1 MTKDEVERLIRNM
14 RYDPSRD
21 RYIGDDGSELRI
33 TPYSDGTGYKIDYY
47 KSSTY
52 GNAPHNSEHYQTDLS
67 GNWTSIKKQDGVKT
81 QSSGSGCYI
90 TSACMGNFR
99 DEFDDNCY
107 ELTVLRWFRDNFV
120 SKEDIALYYEVAPT
134 IVENIDA
141 LEDNDKIY
149 DYIYN
154 HIVEACVKAI
164 ENGDYDFAYNRYKS
178 SVLALNEQ
186 FGKKEKETGFVKK
199 LGTLHNKPALA

>member
-1 MTKDEVERLIRNM
+1 MGRNERGEYVNDKGVTIKISTDKKGRDHISF
-14 RYDPSRD
+14 YDKDPS
-21 RYIGDDGSELRI
+21 
-33 TPYSDGTGYKIDYY
+33 TPNHSAAHINVDSSSKSYSVT
-47 KSSTY
+47 T
-52 GNAPHNSEHYQTDLS
+52 HNSDKSQKDSH
-67 GNWTSIKKQDGVKT
+67 
-81 QSSGSGCYI
+81 SGSCYL
-90 TSACMGNFR
+90 TSACMKHFQ

-186 FGKKEKETGFVKK
+186 FGEKEKEQETGFVKK
-199 LGTLHNKPALA
+199 LGALHNKPALA